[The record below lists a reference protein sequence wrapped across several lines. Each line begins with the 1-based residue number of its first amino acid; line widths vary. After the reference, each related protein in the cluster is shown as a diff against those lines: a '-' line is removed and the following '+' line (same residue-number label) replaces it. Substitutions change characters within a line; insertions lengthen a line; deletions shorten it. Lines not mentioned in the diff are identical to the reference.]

1 MTNDKMTDDKF
12 RIEPA
17 RSIQIEQN
25 APKTGKHLRV
35 ESKQDYLLPT
45 FHFLLFTPAL
55 PEGH

>member
-1 MTNDKMTDDKF
+1 MTDDKF

-25 APKTGKHLRV
+25 APETGKHLRV
-35 ESKQDYLLPT
+35 ESKQNYLLPT

-55 PEGH
+55 PESH